1 MPSSSRARLVRHA
14 LSLALV
20 ALAVAGCQL
29 RLATDIVVGA
39 EGAGELELAA
49 AADQELVDLMAAA
62 GVDLRA
68 GLEDVVTAA
77 PDWEVEDVPT
87 DDGIELRFRT
97 RFDDPAE
104 LTTLVEELH
113 AGLDEEDGALLR
125 DVRLTVAEDGA
136 VAISGQAGVI
146 LPTTTGVEGPDV
158 VFDGDDLR
166 RLLEERGD
174 ELIRADLRVTLP
186 ALPVAHDADE
196 VDGRNLTWSLPV
208 GEMRAF
214 EARSEVPPPDPT
226 PFVAAGV
233 FVLAAL
239 LAAASVIAL
248 RRRGRRR
255 AGRRADRERVG

>member
-1 MPSSSRARLVRHA
+1 MTSSSRARHGLRA
-14 LSLALV
+14 LALALV
-20 ALAVAGCQL
+20 AVALAGCRL
-29 RLATDIVVGA
+29 RLATDVVVEA

-49 AADQELVDLMAAA
+49 AADQELVDLMAQA

-68 GLEDVVTAA
+68 GLEEVVAAA
-77 PDWEVEDVPT
+77 PEWDVEDVPT

-97 RFDDPAE
+97 RFEDPAE
-104 LTTLVEELH
+104 LTRLVEELH

-125 DVRLTVAEDGA
+125 DVRLSVAEDGA
-136 VAISGQAGVI
+136 VDISGFAGVI
-146 LPTTTGVEGPDV
+146 LPATTGVEGPDV

-174 ELIRADLRVTLP
+174 ELVRADLRVTLP
-186 ALPVAHDADE
+186 ALPVSHDADE
-196 VDGRNLTWSLPV
+196 VDGRDLTWSLPI
-208 GEMRAF
+208 GEMRPF

-226 PFVAAGV
+226 PYVAAGV

-239 LAAASVIAL
+239 LAAASVIVL

-255 AGRRADRERVG
+255 AGRRADREPVG